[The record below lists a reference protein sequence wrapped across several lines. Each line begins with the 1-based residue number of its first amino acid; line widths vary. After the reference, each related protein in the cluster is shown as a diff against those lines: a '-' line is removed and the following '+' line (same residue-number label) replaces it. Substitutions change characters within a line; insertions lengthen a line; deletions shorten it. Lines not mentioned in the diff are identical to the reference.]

1 MTASPGKEPVPEV
14 AMAFREVTVLEIKE
28 VLLLWLAGTGKKAMA
43 RQTGLDRNTIRRY
56 LRVAADFGLVEKAG
70 KDSLTDE
77 KLTEIVGRLR
87 TPQAE
92 PARGDAWARC
102 EARRDFIKKQL
113 DADVQLTKIG
123 RLLARAG
130 APVPY
135 PTLHRFA
142 VRELDFGRAA
152 PTIPVADCEP
162 GAEVQLDTGWMTLL
176 EPDLFGKRRR
186 FRAWIFTSVYSRH
199 RFVYP
204 CFQETTKSAIEAC
217 EAAWEFFGGVFAVVI
232 PDNTKA
238 IVQKADPL
246 KPLINE
252 GFREYAQAR
261 GFHVDP
267 TRSRSPK
274 DKARVERSVQT
285 VREDCFKGE
294 HIQTIEDAFRRGR
307 YWSRE
312 EYGMRRHST
321 TQRLPREAF
330 EADEKPRLRPEPS
343 TPYEI
348 PLYCEPTV
356 GPDQHASVAKAIYSL
371 PFGYRGK
378 KLHARADRTTVR
390 FYLNR
395 KIVKT
400 HPRMP
405 PGGRSTDP
413 NDFPPE
419 KAAYALR
426 DTAFLLRQAAEK
438 GPNVAAFA
446 KAILDGPLPWARM
459 RQCFALLG
467 LCKRYGEGRVDET
480 CKVALAGEMYE
491 VHRLERMLKL
501 GRPPEARR
509 PATDNVVPMARFLR
523 PASQYALPL
532 ASREEDAPEE
542 NET

>member
-1 MTASPGKEPVPEV
+1 M
-14 AMAFREVTVLEIKE
+14 LEIKE
-28 VLLLWLAGTGKKAMA
+28 VLLLWLAGTRKKAMA

-56 LRVAADFGLVEKAG
+56 LRAAEACGLDQRAG
-70 KDSLTDE
+70 KDALTDA
-77 KLTEIVGRLR
+77 KLAEVIGRLK
-87 TPQAE
+87 TPPAE
-92 PARGDAWARC
+92 PPRGEAWLCC
-102 EARRDFIKKQL
+102 EAQRSFIEKHL
-113 DADVQLTKIG
+113 AEGVQLTKIG
-123 RLLARAG
+123 RLMGRQGLG
-130 APVPY
+130 VPY
-135 PTLHRFA
+135 ATLHRFA
-142 VRELDFGRAA
+142 VKELDFGRAA
-152 PTIPVADCEP
+152 PTIPVADCAP
-162 GAEVQLDTGWMTLL
+162 GAEIQIDTGWMTLL

-204 CFQETTKSAIEAC
+204 CFEETTKSAIEAC

-238 IVQKADPL
+238 IIQRADPL
-246 KPLINE
+246 KPIINE
-252 GFREYAQAR
+252 AFREYAQAR

-285 VREDCFKGE
+285 VREDCYRGE
-294 HIQTIEDAFRRGR
+294 RLQTIDDALRRGR
-307 YWSRE
+307 YWSLE

-330 EADEKPRLRPEPS
+330 EMEERPRLRTAPS
-343 TPYEI
+343 SAYDV
-348 PLYCEPTV
+348 PLYSDPKV

-371 PFGYRGK
+371 PFDFRGK
-378 KLHARADRTTVR
+378 RLRARADRSTVR
-390 FYLNR
+390 FYANGKL
-395 KIVKT
+395 VKT
-400 HPRMP
+400 HARMP

-413 NDFPPE
+413 EDFPPE

-446 KAILDGPLPWARM
+446 KALLDSPLPWTRM

-467 LCKRYGEGRVDET
+467 LCKRYGEARVDET
-480 CKVALAGEMYE
+480 CKVALAAEMHE
-491 VHRLERMLKL
+491 VRRLERMLKI
-501 GRPPEARR
+501 GRPPEAR
-509 PATDNVVPMARFLR
+509 TVTTSNVVPLARFLR

-542 NET
+542 KES